1 MDNMYDRINLLCK
14 DRGTNITA
22 VCRELNLARSSLSE
36 LNAGRTKSLS
46 AEYLRKIAEYFGV
59 SERYLVT
66 GENEK
71 TPSFDDEIFSDEFI
85 AMYGDA
91 KEILDS
97 EDLEEIK
104 RFLQMKL
111 DIKRER
117 ENDKHT

>member
-1 MDNMYDRINLLCK
+1 MDNMYSRINLLCK
-14 DRGTNITA
+14 DRKTNITA

-46 AEYLRKIAEYFGV
+46 VEYLRKIAEYFDV

-66 GENEK
+66 GEDEK
-71 TPSFDDEIFSDEFI
+71 TPSFDDDLFKDEFI

-104 RFLQMKL
+104 RFLQMKM